1 MRGITPSP
9 HDSANIRVS
18 EKALL
23 FDPFLR
29 WNGRCCKRR
38 SQTRCQ
44 NRTGDAP
51 SDLTLV
57 RRRPPV
63 SHTTCSG
70 GGQTRRRLVG
80 LWLAGVP
87 FCGIEFIVL
96 FGRGTDSAS
105 VGRLLFCVVL
115 LSKRLVGHLPQR
127 SSSRAAL
134 AKMCASGS
142 LPPDPV
148 APESGGGMMSFRIA
162 TPCSR
167 F

>member
-1 MRGITPSP
+1 MLQEAIANKVPKSDRGRPS
-9 HDSANIRVS
+9 
-18 EKALL
+18 
-23 FDPFLR
+23 
-29 WNGRCCKRR
+29 G
-38 SQTRCQ
+38 
-44 NRTGDAP
+44 
-51 SDLTLV
+51 LTLV

-70 GGQTRRRLVG
+70 EGQTRRRLVG

-115 LSKRLVGHLPQR
+115 LSKRLAGHLPQR
-127 SSSRAAL
+127 SSLRAAL

-142 LPPDPV
+142 SPPR
-148 APESGGGMMSFRIA
+148 ALESGGGMMSFRIA